1 MKSPR
6 MRAPTASAA
15 PLRTHVRRAGGSA
28 GASGGSTAASCCM
41 LGRLQDLD
49 DAERAGPAGERLGVA
64 PDALDEVLG
73 RQRERLPGGRPPPPA
88 PRGGGAPGGGGGGGA
103 AAPPGAGRGVG
114 GQDHAPLPAA

>member
-1 MKSPR
+1 MKSPS

-28 GASGGSTAASCCM
+28 GASGDSTAASCCM

-73 RQRERLPGGRPPPPA
+73 RQRERLRGGPAPAAARRRAA
-88 PRGGGAPGGGGGGGA
+88 PRGSGP
-103 AAPPGAGRGVG
+103 R
-114 GQDHAPLPAA
+114 

>member
-28 GASGGSTAASCCM
+28 GASGDSTAASCRM

-73 RQRERLPGGRPPPPA
+73 RQRERLGGGPDLQPARPPRAHPDNG
-88 PRGGGAPGGGGGGGA
+88 RGGA
-103 AAPPGAGRGVG
+103 AP
-114 GQDHAPLPAA
+114 

>member
-73 RQRERLPGGRPPPPA
+73 RQRERL
-88 PRGGGAPGGGGGGGA
+88 
-103 AAPPGAGRGVG
+103 GAGRGRDAGRRGTAPRAWG
-114 GQDHAPLPAA
+114 G